1 LSEERKEGTI
11 MPKQSFAD
19 VMTDWEKLLAT
30 VAANKDELLFIDG
43 YKQQLEV
50 EMAGAKTA
58 SLRQSA
64 SQADSQQA
72 SRDLEG
78 FLTRG
83 SDLASRMRTGIKTQ
97 YGIRGEKLKEFGLK
111 VFRGRKKAVKPPP
124 VVTPPAVTPPTV
136 TPPTSG
142 THPAETKPA
151 LQVATSEAQ
160 NPS

>member
-1 LSEERKEGTI
+1 

-30 VAANKDELLFIDG
+30 VAANRDDLQAIDG
-43 YKQQLEV
+43 YRQQLEV
-50 EMAGAKTA
+50 EMAGAKAA

-78 FLTRG
+78 FLVRG
-83 SDLASRMRTGIKTQ
+83 SDLASRMRTGIKSR

-111 VFRGRKKAVKPPP
+111 VFRGKKKAAVKPPP
-124 VVTPPAVTPPTV
+124 AVTPPAVTPPTV

-142 THPAETKPA
+142 PPAGGTHPAETKPA
-151 LQVATSEAQ
+151 LQAATSEAQ

>member
-1 LSEERKEGTI
+1 

-50 EMAGAKTA
+50 EMTGAKAA
-58 SLRQSA
+58 SLRQAA

-83 SDLASRMRTGIKTQ
+83 SDLASRMRTGIKSR

-111 VFRGRKKAVKPPP
+111 VFRGRKKSTTVKPPP
-124 VVTPPAVTPPTV
+124 AVTPPAVTPPTV
-136 TPPTSG
+136 TP
-142 THPAETKPA
+142 HPAETKPA
-151 LQVATSEAQ
+151 LQAATSEAQ